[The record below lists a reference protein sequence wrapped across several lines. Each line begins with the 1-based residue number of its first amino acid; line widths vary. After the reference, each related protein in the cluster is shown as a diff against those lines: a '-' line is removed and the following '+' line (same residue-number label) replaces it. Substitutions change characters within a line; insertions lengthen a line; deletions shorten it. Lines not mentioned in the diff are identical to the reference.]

1 MSDDGWAATTEL
13 PVVTSLEVESGNVGL
28 ASELALH
35 SCPGCASELDD
46 RYYFD
51 CPECGREGQ
60 PTSVCR
66 QCGQPLRFEPVKY
79 VAHGPEGGSASK
91 VLTRVTCRA
100 CAVFAIEE
108 QELDALDEL
117 AALSPAPLELLP
129 ESGIFTP
136 DGLEVLADAD
146 VCGPGEPEEIV
157 KRRDGMVL
165 RIGGPSELFAAALGV
180 VTEHDPGDIF
190 SPTLTLTPGPPYS
203 AAQRRTFQLLLADVQ
218 LELGAPVSC
227 WSASVGLAEEPL
239 IDPVLTEQLTRWSAD
254 ADGAALALYHA
265 ITGGAAPGRFVGSVR
280 LLARVLGID
289 GREGLAEA
297 LRARVRGMARPP
309 LELMQ
314 RLWLA
319 MHPGLVFEEE
329 RLYAAMQ
336 AFHARYSA
344 ERRPGQ
350 GAPLPW
356 EEPDFNG
363 YAACVRSLCSA
374 LLADAL
380 DGGGAA
386 THRPTQT
393 VDA

>member
-1 MSDDGWAATTEL
+1 MSDDGCAATTEL
-13 PVVTSLEVESGNVGL
+13 PVVTSREVETGSIGL
-28 ASELALH
+28 ASDLALH
-35 SCPGCASELDD
+35 SCPGCDTELED

-66 QCGQPLRFEPVKY
+66 QCGQELSFEPVRY
-79 VAHGPEGGSASK
+79 VAQGPASGSVSK
-91 VLTRVTCRA
+91 ILTRVACRA
-100 CAVFAIEE
+100 CAAFAIED

-117 AALSPAPLELLP
+117 AALAPAPLELLP
-129 ESGIFTP
+129 ESGIATP
-136 DGLEVLADAD
+136 DRLEVLADAD

-157 KRRDGMVL
+157 KSRDGMVL
-165 RIGGPSELFAAALGV
+165 RIGGASELFASALAV

-203 AAQRRTFQLLLADVQ
+203 PAQRRTFQLLLADVQ

-239 IDPVLTEQLTRWSAD
+239 IDPVLTEQLMRWSAD
-254 ADGAALALYHA
+254 RDGSALALYHGV
-265 ITGGAAPGRFVGSVR
+265 TSGAAPGRFVGSVR
-280 LLARVLGID
+280 LLARVLGLD
-289 GREGLAEA
+289 GQQGLADA
-297 LRARVRGMARPP
+297 LRLRIEAMTRPP
-309 LELMQ
+309 LELLQ

-319 MHPGLVFEEE
+319 MHPGLVFEEN

-336 AFHARYSA
+336 AFHSRYSA
-344 ERRPGQ
+344 ERAPGQ
-350 GAPLPW
+350 GASLPW
-356 EEPDFNG
+356 EEPDFSG
-363 YAACVRSLCSA
+363 YAACLRSLTSA

-380 DGGGAA
+380 DRSDAGAL
-386 THRPTQT
+386 RPTTT

>member
-1 MSDDGWAATTEL
+1 MNDSAWAATTEL
-13 PVVTSLEVESGNVGL
+13 PIVTSRDVETGRVGL

-35 SCPGCASELDD
+35 SCPGCDTELED

-66 QCGQPLRFEPVKY
+66 QCGQPLLFEPVKY
-79 VAHGPEGGSASK
+79 IAEGPGGGSASK
-91 VLTRVTCRA
+91 VLTRVACRA
-100 CAVFAIEE
+100 CAASSIEE
-108 QELDALDEL
+108 HELDALGAL
-117 AALSPAPLELLP
+117 AAFSQAPLELLP
-129 ESGIFTP
+129 ECGIFTP
-136 DGLEVLADAD
+136 DELEVLADAD

-180 VTEHDPGDIF
+180 LTAHDPADIF
-190 SPTLTLTPGPPYS
+190 SPTLSLTPGPPYS
-203 AAQRRTFQLLLADVQ
+203 SAQRRTFQLLLAEAQ

-239 IDPVLTEQLTRWSAD
+239 IDPVLTEQLMRWSAD
-254 ADGAALALYHA
+254 ADGSALAHYHA
-265 ITGGAAPGRFVGSVR
+265 VTSGAAPGRFVGSVR
-280 LLARVLGID
+280 LLARVLGLD
-289 GREGLAEA
+289 GQQGLAET
-297 LRARVRGMARPP
+297 LRLRVQAMARPP
-309 LELMQ
+309 FELLQ

-319 MHPGLVFEEE
+319 MHPGLVFDEN

-336 AFHARYSA
+336 AFHARYAA
-344 ERRPGQ
+344 EREPGL

-363 YAACVRSLCSA
+363 YAACLRSLTSA
-374 LLADAL
+374 LLAESV
-380 DGGGAA
+380 DGDGAA
-386 THRPTQT
+386 PEATAA
-393 VDA
+393 VEA